1 MFRIH
6 LLSRLSLRGGQNKS
20 DDMDL
25 VVLQAGPGSWPR
37 IVFGAE
43 LMPGREGPP
52 VGKQQQPSANGWHS
66 SAMLEF
72 TEITCPN

>member
-1 MFRIH
+1 
-6 LLSRLSLRGGQNKS
+6 
-20 DDMDL
+20 MDL

>member
-25 VVLQAGPGSWPR
+25 VVLQAGLVAWPR
-37 IVFGAE
+37 IFFGAE
-43 LMPGREGPP
+43 LMPERE
-52 VGKQQQPSANGWHS
+52 
-66 SAMLEF
+66 
-72 TEITCPN
+72 